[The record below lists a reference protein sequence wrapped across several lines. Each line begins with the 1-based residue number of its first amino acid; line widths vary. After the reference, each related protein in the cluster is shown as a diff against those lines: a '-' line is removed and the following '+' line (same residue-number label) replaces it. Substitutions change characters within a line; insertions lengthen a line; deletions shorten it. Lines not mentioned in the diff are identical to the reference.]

1 MTDPALPI
9 PLGLAAAGRGLWS
22 DVTAGLELRPDEAAV
37 LAQACGVAD
46 QIAALIVVLAD
57 APIIT
62 TGSKDQD
69 VLHPAVPELRQQ
81 RALLA
86 SLLGRLSI
94 PEADERDGWDGLD
107 ASQRARRAARARW
120 DRRGAA

>member
-1 MTDPALPI
+1 MTDPVPI
-9 PLGLAAAGRGLWS
+9 SLGAAGRGLWA

-37 LAQACGVAD
+37 LTQACGVAD
-46 QIAALIVVLAD
+46 QIATLTAVLAD

-94 PEADERDGWDGLD
+94 PESDERDDWDSLS
-107 ASQRARRAARARW
+107 ASARGRRAARARW
-120 DRRGAA
+120 DRRTVA